1 MKRLIL
7 AFLPFTLLIS
17 LSSCDK
23 PAGGGEVT
31 YRNVQVELV
40 SNLATVNS
48 AGDVVYNFLDAPSV
62 DFSTDA
68 GDSGSAAMSQESPN
82 TMSGSVNGIKSTA
95 KTLWCFTPGLGG
107 PTTTVSVSA
116 TLPKTDPET
125 SASFMGMAFCS
136 SPMSLSKT
144 NVSGLIKP
152 LTSAVVLDIFDSKG
166 RTWPAI
172 TTVTMASADGSVLA
186 TGSTSITFNCS
197 NITVGKA
204 DNPAS
209 LGAVVLPCTFTGT
222 VTVAGEGYS
231 AVYTIG
237 TEMAL
242 QAGYVKHID
251 VNLARASVNG
261 EEPKGFPTRLGIMG
275 DSISTFSGII
285 PSDHRAY
292 YPKSDCDVNDWK
304 KTYWGVLAT
313 QYWKCELDVNTS
325 WSGSCVAAD
334 PRTGSSYRKP
344 FVDRVELFQ
353 DPDAII
359 LFGGTNDAISTN
371 QVGLGEFNYDQPLDQ
386 MDTYC
391 RFRDAYIFV
400 VRSLQKNYPAAQ
412 IICIIG
418 TDVPG
423 DYGASVETIAKHY
436 NLPYVDF
443 RGEKNVAG
451 KVTIYSGSHPDAA
464 GHAYKARKI
473 YEETLS
479 LFQ

>member
-1 MKRLIL
+1 MLI
-7 AFLPFTLLIS
+7 AA
-17 LSSCDK
+17 SSCNK
-23 PAGGGEVT
+23 QEVT
-31 YRNVQVELV
+31 YHDIQVKLG
-40 SNLATVNS
+40 SSLATTNS
-48 AGDVVYNFLDAPSV
+48 AGDEVYKFLDALSIDV

-68 GDSGSAAMSQESPN
+68 GDRGSASLSHESPN
-82 TMSGSVNGIKSTA
+82 IVTGSLEGVSSTA
-95 KTLWCFTPGLGG
+95 QTLWCFTPGLDG
-107 PTTTVSVSA
+107 PSGPVQVSA
-116 TLPKTDPET
+116 NLSKNDPET
-125 SASFMGMAFCS
+125 SASFIGMAFS
-136 SPMSLSKT
+136 STPISLSKT
-144 NVSGLIKP
+144 VISGLIKP
-152 LTSAVVLDIFDSKG
+152 LTSAVILDIFDSKG
-166 RTWPAI
+166 RAWPAI

-204 DNPAS
+204 ESPAS

-222 VTVAGEGYS
+222 VTVSGEGYT

-237 TEMAL
+237 QQAL

-251 VNLARASVNG
+251 VNLARATVNG

-275 DSISTFSGII
+275 DSISTFEGII
-285 PSDHRAY
+285 PSDHRTY
-292 YPKSDCDVNDWK
+292 YPKSDGDVTDWTM
-304 KTYWGVLAT
+304 TYWGLLAT
-313 QYWKCELDVNTS
+313 RYWKCELDVNTS

-344 FVDRVELFQ
+344 FVDRVNLFQ

-359 LFGGTNDAISTN
+359 LFGGTNDANTKNNVS
-371 QVGLGEFNYDQPLDQ
+371 LGEFNYDKPLDQ

-400 VRSLQKNYPAAQ
+400 IRSLQKYYPAAQ

-418 TDVPG
+418 TDVTG

-451 KVTIYSGSHPDAA
+451 KVTIYVGSHPDAA
-464 GHAYKARKI
+464 GHAYKAKKI
-473 YEETLS
+473 YEETLN